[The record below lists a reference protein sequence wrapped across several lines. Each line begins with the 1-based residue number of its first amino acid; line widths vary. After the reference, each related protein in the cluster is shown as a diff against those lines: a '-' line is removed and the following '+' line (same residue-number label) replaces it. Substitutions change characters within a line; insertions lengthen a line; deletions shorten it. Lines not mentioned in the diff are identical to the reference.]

1 MVITRKNFAILFTFC
16 HALPVA
22 DHEFLCLSRKGFV
35 ALLFFLCESFGVHLQ
50 LKHQLLKNS
59 NDCCVCECF
68 QKTVRKQEME

>member
-59 NDCCVCECF
+59 NDCVF
-68 QKTVRKQEME
+68 VSVSKKQ